1 MRKLKEVCLRIL
13 KNWKQVTTPTHRRQY
28 HFVVNFVYDYPL
40 WHEFLGL
47 LKNLIMPRPE
57 DKNKKTEDLRDDAKI
72 RERNSTEKF
81 DTEQTRIENRR
92 EADLED
98 KTPAGDAGV
107 EDNKEERRAD
117 DPIGESNY

>member
-1 MRKLKEVCLRIL
+1 
-13 KNWKQVTTPTHRRQY
+13 
-28 HFVVNFVYDYPL
+28 
-40 WHEFLGL
+40 
-47 LKNLIMPRPE
+47 MPGPE

-72 RERNSTEKF
+72 GGKPPGRNTAEKF

-107 EDNKEERRAD
+107 EDNKDERQAD